1 MEVCLKCMQHAQA
14 LFLWCQVTN
23 IRAVDRNRFHN
34 TVPLPLLSFFLYL
47 PLTTAK
53 NLLVTTSAAA
63 ATTNMSQHHDTSVE
77 ATTDTEDHHEV
88 EHQHHQNEANDG
100 DADNVAIMNESIT
113 VQNSNNNTNA
123 SDHHQLHHQ
132 QHHSISSTIT
142 DTTNQNVGIN
152 TIPLR
157 SALPVRRMPQ
167 RIRLERPRRHRS

>member
-1 MEVCLKCMQHAQA
+1 
-14 LFLWCQVTN
+14 
-23 IRAVDRNRFHN
+23 
-34 TVPLPLLSFFLYL
+34 
-47 PLTTAK
+47 
-53 NLLVTTSAAA
+53 
-63 ATTNMSQHHDTSVE
+63 MSQHHETNVE
-77 ATTDTEDHHEV
+77 VTTDTEDHHEV